1 MISVNWVAMKLKFEA
16 FLLLTYSLLLFFGC
30 ATPVKEVKEPK
41 EVVIPPPPREELKEL
56 VPSLIEER
64 RVPERLFTLSFRD
77 ADIQEV
83 LLALSKQTNYNIVAD
98 PDVKGLVTMEVT
110 NVTFKE
116 IMDFLT
122 EPLKLEYK
130 IDGRNVRV
138 FRPRFET
145 RVFTLNYIMTTRK
158 GTSRTS
164 AATGVTGMA
173 GYGYGGGYGGGYS
186 GAGVGAGVGA
196 GAGVSASGMSV
207 GGATI
212 DTGPDTADIWK
223 EIEDGLKTLVSK
235 EGKFAINKIGNTI
248 LVTDYKKNL
257 QRIAEFLER
266 VEGSS
271 HRQVVINA
279 QVVEVALS
287 DKYRMGIDWSAL
299 IKQAGRRDWT
309 LSQSLRAG
317 TDVFKINVV
326 GEHVSFIL
334 DALRQQGQVR
344 ILSNPKVSTLNN
356 QKAVIKVGTDEI
368 FFYPYYRPVYED
380 GRLIGSVIESVW
392 PCPVTIGVVLDVT
405 PQISPD
411 GYITMHIHPSVTD
424 LVRTEEFKQDGK
436 VMATAPVTN
445 IRETDTVV
453 RVKDGQTIII
463 GGMMQDKK
471 KEIVNKTPLL
481 GSIPGLGGLFRRTEQ
496 QVQKTELVILLTPK
510 ILIGRRIEELSKE
523 DLKKV
528 EGFKKGFH
536 LGPLIKDK

>member
-1 MISVNWVAMKLKFEA
+1 MILFKWIKVKFEV

-30 ATPVKEVKEPK
+30 ATPVKEVKGTKSK

-64 RVPERLFTLSFRD
+64 KMPERLFTLSFRD

-98 PDVKGLVTMEVT
+98 PDVKGRVTMEVT

-116 IMDFLT
+116 LMDLLT
-122 EPLKLEYK
+122 EPLKLQYE

-138 FRPRFET
+138 FRPRLET

-164 AATGVTGMA
+164 AATGVAGMA
-173 GYGYGGGYGGGYS
+173 GYGYGYGYGGGYG
-186 GAGVGAGVGA
+186 GAGVGA

-287 DKYRMGIDWSAL
+287 DEYRMGIDWSAL
-299 IKQAGRRDWT
+299 IKQARGRDWT
-309 LSQSLRAG
+309 FSQSLRAG

-344 ILSNPKVSTLNN
+344 ILSNPKISTLNN
-356 QKAVIKVGTDEI
+356 QKAVIKVGTDEV

-445 IRETDTVV
+445 IREADTVV
-453 RVKDGQTIII
+453 RVRDGQTIII

-471 KEIVNKTPLL
+471 KEIVKKTPLL

-510 ILIGRRIEELSKE
+510 VLIGRRIEELSKE

-528 EGFKKGFH
+528 EGLKKGFH